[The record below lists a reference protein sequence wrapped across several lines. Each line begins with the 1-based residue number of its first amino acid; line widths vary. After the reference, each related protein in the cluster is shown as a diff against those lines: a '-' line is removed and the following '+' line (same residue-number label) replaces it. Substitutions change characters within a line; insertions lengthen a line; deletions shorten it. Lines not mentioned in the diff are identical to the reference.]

1 MTIKGIDHNISV
13 VYCWA
18 ELRCDSVENVYCTLY
33 IQKADENRA
42 CQPRWM
48 KTKYLPPGC
57 SHSWWRTGCKSMV
70 ACVVLC
76 KWVSNN
82 KQRNGKSTAQVCFY
96 LPQRLISYLTAAGSS
111 LIHTR
116 TRSVTHY
123 RDHTQTGSSTC
134 WRPSPATNRAILTEL
149 GLWIREV
156 PPGCSHSQWW
166 IRHESLWSCVWCRV
180 SEWVTTNNGSRV
192 RSVSLPLFATK
203 ADLFPRGSRFK
214 SHSHTHLL
222 SHALQRSHIET
233 HAQFTTRVW
242 TARRHFPNPRT
253 QLPWG
258 GNARGWGQGQPQG
271 SRWL

>member
-1 MTIKGIDHNISV
+1 MTTKGIDHNKSV

-18 ELRCDSVENVYCTLY
+18 ELRCDSVESVYCTLY

-76 KWVSNN
+76 KWVSNY
-82 KQRNGKSTAQVCFY
+82 KQRIES
-96 LPQRLISYLTAAGSS
+96 PQRKSAFICRKGW
-111 LIHTR
+111 
-116 TRSVTHY
+116 SVTSRQQVQVSFTRALAQSRITEITHKPVARPADVRVQQRTEQY
-123 RDHTQTGSSTC
+123 WLNWVSGFGKCRRAVHTLSG
-134 WRPSPATNRAILTEL
+134 EL
-149 GLWIREV
+149 G
-156 PPGCSHSQWW
+156 
-166 IRHESLWSCVWCRV
+166 RV
-180 SEWVTTNNGSRV
+180 SMVVCAVPCEWVTTNNGSRV